1 MKSFLFALLA
11 AISVFS
17 ISAQE
22 RVTADDIKREFL
34 HSWNAYKQY
43 AWGHDALRPLSKQ
56 PHDWHNVSLYMT
68 PVDAYDTMLLMGLK
82 DEAAEA
88 KQLILGNLSFDQNI
102 EVQAFEIIIRLL
114 GGLISAYQMDGD
126 PRFLALAK
134 DLGDRLMPIYDS
146 PTGIPFRYVHLQT
159 GAIRDSVNNPAEI
172 GTALLEFGTLSKLTG
187 NPEYYDKAKQAL
199 VQVFNRRSNIGL
211 VGTWVNVVT
220 GKWTNTSSHV
230 GGAIDSYYEYLLK
243 AWKLFGDR
251 DCKLMYDAS
260 IAAVNK
266 HVADTVRGELWYGR
280 VEMETGKRTSTRFGS
295 LEAFFPAVLAM
306 GGDLERA
313 RLLQKSCYKMW
324 TLHGIEPEGIDY
336 ATMTA
341 TSKSYVLRPEIIESA
356 YYLYHYT
363 GDEQYKRMGETFF
376 RDLVQY
382 CKADAGYAE
391 LEDVITKQKR
401 DAMESFF
408 FAETLKYLYLLFAP
422 KDTLPFESVIF
433 NTEAHPIRKTW

>member
-68 PVDAYDTMLLMGLK
+68 PVDAYDTMLLMGLQ

>member
-1 MKSFLFALLA
+1 
-11 AISVFS
+11 
-17 ISAQE
+17 
-22 RVTADDIKREFL
+22 
-34 HSWNAYKQY
+34 
-43 AWGHDALRPLSKQ
+43 
-56 PHDWHNVSLYMT
+56 
-68 PVDAYDTMLLMGLK
+68 
-82 DEAAEA
+82 DEAAET

-114 GGLISAYQMDGD
+114 GGLLSAYQMDGD

-243 AWKLFGDR
+243 AWKLFGDQ